1 MRCDTSI
8 KRRLPIC
15 ASALAAQISPNLAST
30 GPATALRYLGD
41 TLWTLAVPSYPPS
54 HTTRLS
60 STTRVYAK
68 PSASPPLGAIPSSP
82 FSPTS
87 SPPLLAI
94 PSESL
99 AIQARTHRSS
109 RTVAYVKA
117 DARKIRA
124 TAYDRELASYEVLE
138 SLGDR
143 RINVMVYAVL
153 NFHFPFMISA
163 ALSVRCIPPSS
174 SYCLSDRPSNASRRT
189 SQRGCSATLH
199 SPTSR
204 RPTRFPPTLIFGC
217 VGEPDRDQAIAAD
230 MFEAHVGAFVRWEMD
245 TGTSSGID
253 DWLKR
258 LFDPAVWCGVSETAH
273 GLAEAARTLRLKKPK
288 SVPVECVS
296 LPSVPAF
303 LADRET
309 VHIFNTVHSLV
320 EVVLRPL

>member
-1 MRCDTSI
+1 MDT
-8 KRRLPIC
+8 RRTILP
-15 ASALAAQISPNLAST
+15 
-30 GPATALRYLGD
+30 
-41 TLWTLAVPSYPPS
+41 AVPHDTPLFD
-54 HTTRLS
+54 HTSLREALS
-60 STTRVYAK
+60 
-68 PSASPPLGAIPSSP
+68 I
-82 FSPTS
+82 PTS
-87 SPPLLAI
+87 WSDPVFSFLPDKLPPLLAI

-143 RINVMVYAVL
+143 RINAMVYAVL

-163 ALSVRCIPPSS
+163 ALSDLATR
-174 SYCLSDRPSNASRRT
+174 LFRN
-189 SQRGCSATLH
+189 ATL
-199 SPTSR
+199 SYISAAYKI
-204 RPTRFPPTLIFGC
+204 PPTLIFGC

-288 SVPVECVS
+288 SVPVES
-296 LPSVPAF
+296 LSRWSCDRCDVGFADVLPKPRFAYDTHDNVKGWHAKVFIGDHFIGCGSGKSKA
-303 LADRET
+303 LASDQALKNEIAIRHARED
-309 VHIFNTVHSLV
+309 
-320 EVVLRPL
+320 PLTTL